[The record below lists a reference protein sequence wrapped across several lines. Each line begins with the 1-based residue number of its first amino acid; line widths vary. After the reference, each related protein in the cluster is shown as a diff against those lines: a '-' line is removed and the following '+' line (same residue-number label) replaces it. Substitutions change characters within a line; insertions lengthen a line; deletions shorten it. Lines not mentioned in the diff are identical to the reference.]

1 MVSKVKT
8 EKDPHRIFNL
18 RVKPMFTMDS
28 KDADPKLLSS
38 S

>member
-1 MVSKVKT
+1 MVNKVKT

-18 RVKPMFTMDS
+18 RVKLMFTMDY
-28 KDADPKLLSS
+28 KDVDCKLLSS